1 MLVERGTARLEF
13 SDGIFAIA
21 STVLVLEIS
30 VLAGPGTT
38 LCVRSPTSDPRIFSE
53 CGQLR
58 DHHARSMGLMSWA
71 KWPT

>member
-21 STVLVLEIS
+21 STVLLEIS
-30 VLAGPGTT
+30 VLAGSGTT
-38 LCVRSPTSDPRIFSE
+38 VCVRSLTSDPRIFSE